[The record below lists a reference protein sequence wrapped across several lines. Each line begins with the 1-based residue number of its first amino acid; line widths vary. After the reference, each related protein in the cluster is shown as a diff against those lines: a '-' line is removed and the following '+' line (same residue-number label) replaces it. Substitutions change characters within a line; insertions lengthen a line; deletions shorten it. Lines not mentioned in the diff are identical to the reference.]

1 MIRLFAAIAIPEDIR
16 AQLFLLCSG
25 LPGAR
30 WSPPE
35 NFHVTL
41 RFAGELDETEAEEF
55 HHCLSHVEA
64 EPFDLRIKGCGTFG
78 TNRRAHTLWAGVEM
92 SEALSRLQGRV
103 ETAALKAG
111 LPPDPRNYCPH
122 VTLARLSRET
132 SVGRLA
138 DLIAGN
144 NLLDL
149 CFTVSSFCLFVS
161 HLGSGEP
168 IYEALAEYPLRGAS
182 AILPAAT
189 DLRGPL

>member
-1 MIRLFAAIAIPEDIR
+1 MIRLFAAVPIPEDIR
-16 AQLFLLCSG
+16 EQLSLLCSG

-41 RFAGELDETEAEEF
+41 RFAGELDETQAEDF

-64 EPFDLRIKGCGTFG
+64 EPFVLRIRGCGTFG
-78 TNRRAHTLWAGVEM
+78 TSRRPHTLWAGVE
-92 SEALSRLQGRV
+92 LSDPLIRLQSRV

-132 SVGRLA
+132 SIGRLA

-149 CFTVSSFCLFVS
+149 RFTASSFCLFVS

-168 IYEALAEYPLRGAS
+168 IYEALAVYPLGHPS

-189 DLRGPL
+189 DL

>member
-1 MIRLFAAIAIPEDIR
+1 MIRLFAAVPTPEDIR
-16 AQLFLLCSG
+16 EQLSPLCSG

-41 RFAGELDETEAEEF
+41 RFAGEMDETQGEEF

-64 EPFDLRIKGCGTFG
+64 EPFELRIKGCGTFG
-78 TNRRAHTLWAGVEM
+78 TSRRAHTLWAGVEL
-92 SEALSRLQGRV
+92 SEPLIRLQSRV
-103 ETAALKAG
+103 EAAAQKAG
-111 LPPDPRNYCPH
+111 LAPDSHNYFPH

-132 SVGRLA
+132 SIGRLA

-149 CFTVSSFCLFVS
+149 RFTVSSFCLFVS
-161 HLGSGEP
+161 HLGAGEP
-168 IYEALAEYPLRGAS
+168 IYEALAEYPLYNPF
-182 AILPAAT
+182 AILPTAT
-189 DLRGPL
+189 DL

>member
-1 MIRLFAAIAIPEDIR
+1 MIRLFAAIALPEDIR
-16 AQLFLLCSG
+16 EQLSLLCSG

-30 WSPPE
+30 WSPAE

-41 RFAGELDETEAEEF
+41 RFAGDIDETQGEEF
-55 HHCLSHVEA
+55 HHCLTHVEA
-64 EPFDLRIKGCGTFG
+64 EPFDLRIRGCGTFG
-78 TNRRAHTLWAGVEM
+78 TSRRAHTLWAGVEL
-92 SEALSRLQGRV
+92 SEPLIRLQTRV
-103 ETAALKAG
+103 EAAALKAG
-111 LPPDPRNYCPH
+111 LPPDPRNYSPH

-149 CFTVSSFCLFVS
+149 RFAVSSFCLFAS

-168 IYEALAEYPLRGAS
+168 IYEALAEYPLGHGS

-189 DLRGPL
+189 DL